1 MAMLESRDSPCGNVS
16 MGIYTSGSGT
26 LVSWKLGT
34 QAVGSAVHRALW
46 GEREGVAQ
54 CVSAS

>member
-34 QAVGSAVHRALW
+34 QAVGSAVHSLCSPQDDQSS
-46 GEREGVAQ
+46 V
-54 CVSAS
+54 